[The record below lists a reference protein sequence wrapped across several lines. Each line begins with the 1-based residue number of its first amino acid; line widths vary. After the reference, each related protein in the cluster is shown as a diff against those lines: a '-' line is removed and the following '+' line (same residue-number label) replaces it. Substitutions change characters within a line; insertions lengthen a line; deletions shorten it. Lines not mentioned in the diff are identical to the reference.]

1 VHIGCLA
8 KKRNT
13 TFLLEYIVSSS
24 EKLPSMDLGYL
35 GGRGY
40 DAINELMRAIILRT
54 IEDYNSQG
62 EFREEAIE
70 YLFDE
75 EEEYIFSFRAICRH
89 LGFDPEKTRHSIMH
103 ATHRI
108 STRRRAA

>member
-1 VHIGCLA
+1 MEHFGEI
-8 KKRNT
+8 N
-13 TFLLEYIVSSS
+13 VSNSD
-24 EKLPSMDLGYL
+24 KLPQMDMSYH

-54 IEDYNSQG
+54 VEDYNSGG
-62 EFREEAIE
+62 ELREEAIN
-70 YLFDE
+70 YMHDE
-75 EEEYIFSFRAICRH
+75 EEEYVFSFQAICRH
-89 LGFDPEKTRHSIMH
+89 LGFDPEKTRYMIMN